1 MMRIG
6 QTVRIKKI
14 PQIRGTVV
22 KISDEDIVTFE
33 EEETGVEIGVDI
45 LDLMPVGRESSEE
58 ED

>member
-1 MMRIG
+1 M
-6 QTVRIKKI
+6 RIKKI

>member
-33 EEETGVEIGVDI
+33 EEETGAEIGVDI

>member
-22 KISDEDIVTFE
+22 KISDEDIVTFQ
-33 EEETGVEIGVDI
+33 EEETGVEIGVNI
-45 LDLMPVGRESSEE
+45 IDLLPVGREVCEE